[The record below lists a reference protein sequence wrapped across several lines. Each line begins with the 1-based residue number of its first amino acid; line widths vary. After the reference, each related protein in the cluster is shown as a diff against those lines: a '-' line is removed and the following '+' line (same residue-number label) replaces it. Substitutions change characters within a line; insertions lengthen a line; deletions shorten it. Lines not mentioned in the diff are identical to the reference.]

1 MFPPRTPFF
10 EVLLNVNGA
19 GKADPF

>member
-10 EVLLNVNGA
+10 KVLLNVNGA